1 MQNVDMGV
9 AYSCL
14 KYDVFITTRFYCMR
28 IVYKAMSVHGHE
40 NLHFDPISFG
50 GRVNKR
56 CSMFARIAIS
66 MVVYVF

>member
-1 MQNVDMGV
+1 MQNVDMV

-14 KYDVFITTRFYCMR
+14 KYDVFIKTRFDD
-28 IVYKAMSVHGHE
+28 IQFVYKTLSALGHE

-56 CSMFARIAIS
+56 CSMFARIT

>member
-14 KYDVFITTRFYCMR
+14 KYDAFISTRYDGMR
-28 IVYKAMSVHGHE
+28 ICKQE
-40 NLHFDPISFG
+40 NHFEPISFG
-50 GRVNKR
+50 QRVNKR